1 MMKITYTKQGDY
13 QLPDLMLP
21 SQEKQVQAKGKY
33 AIMRL
38 NYLKQEKKPL
48 YTTLLMKDLLTEHL
62 IEIQQQAEMRV
73 KEIVS
78 QMKVKENITEEL
90 KATDQMKWVGLMNN
104 LQMTAEEIVANEL
117 IYA

>member
-1 MMKITYTKQGDY
+1 MKITYTKQGDY

-21 SQEKQVQAKGKY
+21 SQEKQVQATGKY
-33 AIMRL
+33 ARMRL
-38 NYLKQEKKPL
+38 NFLKQEKKSL

-62 IEIQQQAEMRV
+62 IEIQQQAEMRI
-73 KEIVS
+73 EQLVS

-90 KATDQMKWVGLMNN
+90 KAKDQMTWVGLMNN
-104 LQMTAEEIVANEL
+104 IQKSAEEVVANEL